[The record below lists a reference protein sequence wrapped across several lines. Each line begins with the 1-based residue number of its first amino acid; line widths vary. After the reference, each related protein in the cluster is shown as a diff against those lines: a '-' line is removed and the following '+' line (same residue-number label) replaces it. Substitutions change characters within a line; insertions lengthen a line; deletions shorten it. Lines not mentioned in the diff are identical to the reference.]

1 MTLPSAERA
10 SFSTIARLF
19 SCLVT
24 ESLVRAIF
32 LPLQCSDCVGIGVVL
47 NATVS
52 NLPATDCISYSE
64 GDILAIIVLKHV
76 PVFKHDSSDPRG
88 KEVGLLDPL
97 DMSPLVLMTVT
108 HKDSDENEE
117 RSQSDLVS
125 SQMKDPLVLWETF
138 ALSIDLD
145 PTMRSDISGE
155 LASSMEWQAHSY
167 DRPPNAPTLLSPSID
182 WEQSIVEGHPTHPM
196 HKTRHFL
203 PPMPSLT
210 PGSYDLYSPRLR
222 FAILPRASIHV
233 TGDFE
238 ALIQPILERATNNA
252 GRALDV
258 PENHIVVPV
267 HELQVSHIL
276 DKFEEATVCPEEFS
290 VPARAQQ
297 SVRSVILPDILH
309 ATHLKLGVGIKLT
322 SAVRTISPASAYVGP
337 RFSAQ
342 VVPAL
347 HFDPSL
353 LTVAR
358 ELASVVHVAP
368 DSDVARHCAAIVR
381 ECHENNSETRGERLI
396 VCTSLVERGH
406 AGTDGVTPS
415 VVRVFG
421 LDTEEKRVEW
431 LDNFVRLFFAA
442 FLPPMLEDGVA
453 IPVARFSLAP
463 PHELRGFV
471 IRDFG
476 GLRVHPPTLLKS
488 TGVALDV
495 VPGHSIVAD
504 TLDDAIPPGHALER
518 AWLGEEAKSLEGKCF
533 MRMRMAGMYRHHLHG
548 PFPNLLHYTGV
559 DDESFV
565 VD

>member
-1 MTLPSAERA
+1 
-10 SFSTIARLF
+10 
-19 SCLVT
+19 
-24 ESLVRAIF
+24 
-32 LPLQCSDCVGIGVVL
+32 
-47 NATVS
+47 
-52 NLPATDCISYSE
+52 
-64 GDILAIIVLKHV
+64 
-76 PVFKHDSSDPRG
+76 
-88 KEVGLLDPL
+88 
-97 DMSPLVLMTVT
+97 
-108 HKDSDENEE
+108 
-117 RSQSDLVS
+117 
-125 SQMKDPLVLWETF
+125 
-138 ALSIDLD
+138 
-145 PTMRSDISGE
+145 
-155 LASSMEWQAHSY
+155 
-167 DRPPNAPTLLSPSID
+167 
-182 WEQSIVEGHPTHPM
+182 
-196 HKTRHFL
+196 
-203 PPMPSLT
+203 MPSLN

-222 FAILPRASIHV
+222 LAILPRASLHV

-238 ALIQPILERATNNA
+238 ALIQPILEGATKSA
-252 GRALDV
+252 GRAFDV
-258 PENHIVVPV
+258 PESHIVVPV

-276 DKFEEATVCPEEFS
+276 DKFEEATVYPEEFS

-297 SVRSVILPDILH
+297 SIRSVVLPEILH

-342 VVPAL
+342 VVPVL

-353 LTVAR
+353 LAVAR

-368 DSDVARHCAAIVR
+368 DGDVAKHCAAIVR
-381 ECHENNSETRGERLI
+381 EYHENDSEARGERLI

-421 LDTEEKRVEW
+421 LDTEEKRIEW
-431 LDNFVRLFFAA
+431 LDKFVRLFFAA

-453 IPVARFSLAP
+453 FEAHPQNTVARFSLAA

-476 GLRVHPPTLLKS
+476 GLRVHPPTLLAS
-488 TGVALDV
+488 TGVTLDV

-504 TLDDAIPPGHALER
+504 TLDDVYTRMYHTMFHNHFQQLVRVLGLHYNGIGWQVIRMRLREAIPPGHALER
-518 AWLGEEAKSLEGKCF
+518 AWLGEEVKTLPGKCF
-533 MRMRMAGMYRHHLHG
+533 MRMRMVGMFRHHLHG

-559 DDESFV
+559 DEESLV